1 MTKINNIIELNGKR
15 FDARTGAFL
24 GSQSAEGTQPA
35 ATTAKVTTPKAHAA
49 PNGRAM
55 DGIVGKPA
63 GGFTKVAAMPVKP
76 APPNHATA
84 HHVHTPKPLMPHQP
98 QHSQTLMRR
107 ALKQPA
113 IKSTKPLHA
122 QAPADPTKFQPKVL
136 SVKPKLS
143 SDQIDKSRAERA
155 GNVPRSPQLVRF
167 QPAHQP
173 IRRNFTVEPAA
184 TPASVPVNP
193 ARPQAQP
200 PQRDMFEAAIA
211 NARSHEEP
219 APKESR
225 RPKAKRTV
233 RRHVRRFSISTAVV
247 VMLLLGGFFAYQ
259 NKIALELQLASAR
272 AGFPA
277 SMPGYRPSGYA
288 AKSLKYSPGMVTIGY
303 RGGDHSFNVT
313 QKQSNWD
320 SETLLQNY
328 VADANQSYQAYEA
341 AGRTVYVYG
350 NNATWVNGGVWYQ
363 VNGNASLT
371 TKQFLDIATSM

>member
-1 MTKINNIIELNGKR
+1 
-15 FDARTGAFL
+15 
-24 GSQSAEGTQPA
+24 
-35 ATTAKVTTPKAHAA
+35 
-49 PNGRAM
+49 M
-55 DGIVGKPA
+55 DGIVGKPT
-63 GGFTKVAAMPVKP
+63 GGFTKLTAMPVKP

-107 ALKQPA
+107 ALKQPT
-113 IKSTKPLHA
+113 IKPARPLHA
-122 QAPADPTKFQPKVL
+122 QAPTDLTKFQPKVL

-143 SDQIDKSRAERA
+143 SDHIDKSRAERA
-155 GNVPRSPQLVRF
+155 GTVPRSQQVVRF

-173 IRRNFTVEPAA
+173 TRRSFIA
-184 TPASVPVNP
+184 TPAADP
-193 ARPQAQP
+193 APAAIHPIRPQAQP
-200 PQRDMFEAAIA
+200 LQRDMFEAAIT

-225 RPKAKRTV
+225 RRKAKRSV
-233 RRHVRRFSISTAVV
+233 RKHARRFSISTAVV
-247 VMLLLGGFFAYQ
+247 AMLLLGGFFAYQ
-259 NKIALELQLASAR
+259 NKVALELQLASAR

-277 SMPGYRPSGYA
+277 SMPGYRPNGYA
-288 AKSLKYSPGMVTIGY
+288 AKSLKYSPGTVTIGY
-303 RGGDHSFNVT
+303 HGDGRSFNVT

-363 VNGNASLT
+363 VNGNANLT